1 VPSLQQYPAG
11 ASQFPAQQTAEVV
24 YASLIAGESAGA
36 SLQHDMNPMS
46 AAPIKKV
53 FVKFLMKVV

>member
-1 VPSLQQYPAG
+1 VVDATSVAG
-11 ASQFPAQQTAEVV
+11 A
-24 YASLIAGESAGA
+24 SAGA

-53 FVKFLMKVV
+53 FVRFLMKVV